1 MAPCE
6 PPGWR
11 GGGGVGGAGVII
23 SYYKVSYTN
32 TIIKCSPLYSFQTLD
47 RGRSITLHKLIVSLH
62 SKHIDTFTQHI

>member
-32 TIIKCSPLYSFQTLD
+32 TIIKCSLLYSFQTLG
-47 RGRSITLHKLIVSLH
+47 RGRSNTSHNLICHYIQTVVSL
-62 SKHIDTFTQHI
+62 KFR